1 MLTAALLTI
10 AKTWKQL
17 KCPLTVEQIK
27 KLWYI
32 YNRILCSHKKNQI
45 MPFAATWVDPEI
57 LMKSVRLRKINITPY
72 NLCVESKKKKIQI
85 NLFIKKTHRHGKQTD
100 GYQRGKGV
108 KLGVTNKD
116 LLYAQGSILNIL

>member
-1 MLTAALLTI
+1 
-10 AKTWKQL
+10 
-17 KCPLTVEQIK
+17 
-27 KLWYI
+27 
-32 YNRILCSHKKNQI
+32 

-57 LMKSVRLRKINITPY
+57 LMKSVRLRKINITQY
-72 NLCVESKKKKIQI
+72 HLCVESKKKMIQI

-116 LLYAQGSILNIL
+116 LLYGTRKYTQYLIIIYNGKESKKEYIHIIDTLQYT